1 MTFHDSR
8 NGPEMKDL
16 RKDRNKTPRSFRLSK
31 IVLLFFGSC
40 PMPWLVVRGLV
51 WVLDRSVE
59 SRNLRVFF
67 KARQSLPHVTA
78 IVEQPAAKIT
88 AKVRTKKGRPPI
100 FQPPSTTSDQPSRQQ
115 SIRPPPEILSIELLL
130 TNKKVSSDTERPA
143 IQLLVWGA
151 GRKSATAGGNETR
164 AKKLTSTPLDHT
176 AHPYKRSCTIQKRYS
191 RHSPNLRP

>member
-1 MTFHDSR
+1 VVGST
-8 NGPEMKDL
+8 
-16 RKDRNKTPRSFRLSK
+16 SF
-31 IVLLFFGSC
+31 
-40 PMPWLVVRGLV
+40 GLGA
-51 WVLDRSVE
+51 R

-67 KARQSLPHVTA
+67 KARQILPHVTA
-78 IVEQPAAKIT
+78 IVEQPAKIKGAKGPQYSIS
-88 AKVRTKKGRPPI
+88 
-100 FQPPSTTSDQPSRQQ
+100 QPPATTTSDQTSHPRRQ

-130 TNKKVSSDTERPA
+130 TLTNEKVSSDTERPA

>member
-1 MTFHDSR
+1 MSVWNDVSR

-16 RKDRNKTPRSFRLSK
+16 RRDRNKIPRSFRLSK
-31 IVLLFFGSC
+31 IVLFFFWEL
-40 PMPWLVVRGLV
+40 PWLVVGSTSFGLGA
-51 WVLDRSVE
+51 R

-67 KARQSLPHVTA
+67 KARQTLPHVTA
-78 IVEQPAAKIT
+78 IVEQPAKIKGAKGPQYSIS
-88 AKVRTKKGRPPI
+88 
-100 FQPPSTTSDQPSRQQ
+100 QPPSTTTSDQTSHPRRQ

-130 TNKKVSSDTERPA
+130 TLTNENVSSDTERPA